1 MREVMDV
8 VKRENL
14 EVTTV
19 FAVHQEPVP
28 WAKVAALVERALN

>member
-1 MREVMDV
+1 MDA

-19 FAVHQEPVP
+19 FAMHQEPVP
-28 WAKVAALVERALN
+28 GAQVTALVERALN